1 VGKQETK
8 KSKKENEKKKKN
20 EIEIEIEKEIL
31 GVKLKLTIIIIK
43 CLIFAALYITFRDIN
58 RRGLGEIFLVF
69 YGKRKR

>member
-8 KSKKENEKKKKN
+8 KSKKENEKKKN